1 MARGCHDFWWKTLA
15 VTWLTWLVRGT
26 VDFSRSSHHWWCDEP
41 SFLMGTSRS
50 TERCQ
55 LDGPIYPNYIQI
67 FPNWRWLS
75 VSFFLHW
82 ETIPV
87 FVSYCDWSVAIIVAH
102 GEYIQIKT
110 KNNLSRSG
118 RCPQKD
124 QHIPCIHVSICQYIS
139 LSKDEFLSLA
149 ILAEP
154 RFVGPRDEFLA
165 VSAVSWWA
173 LQVLF
178 LGCSGRVLRN
188 HSSSNTWAAHGPSK
202 WRVAT
207 WRSLQTAPKTPG
219 AVSASTRT
227 SLRWVAQM
235 CLPSDTT
242 RPPIWWIAP
251 PRAAEQVDVDV
262 AVVAGLPAVCASPRI
277 HTSLAHVTWRC
288 SCQKLLHQGHP
299 RASKSLVEWWVLRW
313 MECCLCTSTQKRAG
327 PGSSTTVEVMV
338 IPMAT
343 TTTMH
348 HLFACWRLWAFR
360 CPRTV
365 PGGNLKVKRHGQTAD
380 LRSRLVGHWME
391 LLSWALS
398 RLVSAL
404 KRSSWMSATEPL
416 MRPPENTDTIWFLR
430 PPMCPPAWEVPSWER
445 WKTSGA
451 LRKGSPAAALAL
463 SR

>member
-262 AVVAGLPAVCASPRI
+262 AVVAGLPAVCASPRRILI
-277 HTSLAHVTWRC
+277 HTGGVDAMWRLSKSAIPCSLATMVNGHVNPKLMRSIRIWQWRWQSSKEMLWRRQVAC
-288 SCQKLLHQGHP
+288 CRSAWKAERGKKKSGTFSAQ
-299 RASKSLVEWWVLRW
+299 KSL
-313 MECCLCTSTQKRAG
+313 
-327 PGSSTTVEVMV
+327 
-338 IPMAT
+338 
-343 TTTMH
+343 
-348 HLFACWRLWAFR
+348 
-360 CPRTV
+360 
-365 PGGNLKVKRHGQTAD
+365 
-380 LRSRLVGHWME
+380 
-391 LLSWALS
+391 
-398 RLVSAL
+398 
-404 KRSSWMSATEPL
+404 
-416 MRPPENTDTIWFLR
+416 
-430 PPMCPPAWEVPSWER
+430 
-445 WKTSGA
+445 
-451 LRKGSPAAALAL
+451 
-463 SR
+463 